1 MRKEKSAFVGG
12 GWCVFLWKLRFF
24 RGYVYRVR
32 PSVCVCVCVSSLV
45 LFTMDPVVG
54 VLCARARFSFFI
66 FLLFIY
72 YHFVFVFCLCVFYDG
87 CRVVWYFVSNESVPQ
102 RLLCS
107 LYSFFVVVVVVFS
120 LMCVW
125 MARKDEE
132 EQLSQYGVEDGGE
145 LIFLTD
151 THTYTHS
158 QKKIRVLN
166 TKKGRLY
173 HPRTSLF
180 SFCCV
185 LPLFFFLQVVLYF
198 VVSNSCMHN
207 FCCCCCRFPP
217 LFLL

>member
-158 QKKIRVLN
+158 QKKN
-166 TKKGRLY
+166 TRFEYKKRKALSSS
-173 HPRTSLF
+173 HVSI
-180 SFCCV
+180 
-185 LPLFFFLQVVLYF
+185 FFLLCPSSFFLFTGGVV
-198 VVSNSCMHN
+198 
-207 FCCCCCRFPP
+207 FCGFELVYAQFFLLLLSFSP